1 MAKEK
6 SFYDQSKSRTLDN
19 TELAAWLRSIEDR
32 LNSKETTA

>member
-6 SFYDQSKSRTLDN
+6 SFYDLSKTRTLDN

-32 LNSKETTA
+32 LNSKGTA